1 MSSEQFE
8 LLLTDVSVNG
18 VIEPIVMFEGKILD
32 GNNRYKAHRAG
43 GGIHKLPTVEFE
55 GTRAEA
61 LAYVLSR
68 NQYRR
73 HMSSA
78 ERAIL
83 SVRALEEAKNNPE
96 LLAGPNFYLEAQ
108 SEAVVTRR
116 GRAMGH
122 VWPPREGFPVWAPET
137 LKAYAREHGIEN
149 VAQAA
154 PQDDGTFDNSEWLAE
169 AEKLIEQGLITPDD
183 IPRDIPEPEKQDRA
197 FLDRTAQKAAEV
209 FLDPRAQNSEPKR
222 GRRKNPVYELA
233 GPEVSRTTVKRA
245 VRVERDG
252 SDELKAALDAKVVS
266 LRKAAE
272 IAGLPKEEQAEAISV
287 LSSEKPAGAISGPR
301 AQKSPARK
309 SKVPALI
316 KQLEQFARRPE
327 EYIGDARVEELEH
340 LARALVEAANAARML
355 AGKPE

>member
-18 VIEPIVMFEGKILD
+18 VIEPIVLYEGKILD

-108 SEAVVTRR
+108 TEAVVTRR
-116 GRAMGH
+116 GRGMGV
-122 VWPPREGFPVWAPET
+122 VWPPPGGFPVWAPET
-137 LKAYAREHGIEN
+137 LKAYAREQGIEN

-154 PQDDGTFDNSEWLAE
+154 PQDDGTFDNAAWLAE
-169 AEKLIEQGLITPDD
+169 AESYVAQGLITHDD
-183 IPRDIPEPEKQDRA
+183 IPKDIPEPEKQDRV
-197 FLDRTAQKAAEV
+197 FLDRT
-209 FLDPRAQNSEPKR
+209 AQNSEPKR
-222 GRRKNPVYELA
+222 GRRKNPVYDIA
-233 GPEVSRTTVKRA
+233 GPEVPRTAIKRA
-245 VRVERDG
+245 MRVERDG
-252 SDELKAALDAKVVS
+252 SEELKAALDAKVVS
-266 LRKAAE
+266 LTKAAE
-272 IAGLPKEEQAEAISV
+272 IASLSNEEQAEAV
-287 LSSEKPAGAISGPR
+287 MPLLDKKASEGILDR
-301 AQKSPARK
+301 TAQKSPARK
-309 SKVPALI
+309 SKAQTLIGLLRSFAYDPWGLIEAEGADCAREIEILSRDLSGRISDAL
-316 KQLEQFARRPE
+316 LDPR
-327 EYIGDARVEELEH
+327 
-340 LARALVEAANAARML
+340 
-355 AGKPE
+355 KPE